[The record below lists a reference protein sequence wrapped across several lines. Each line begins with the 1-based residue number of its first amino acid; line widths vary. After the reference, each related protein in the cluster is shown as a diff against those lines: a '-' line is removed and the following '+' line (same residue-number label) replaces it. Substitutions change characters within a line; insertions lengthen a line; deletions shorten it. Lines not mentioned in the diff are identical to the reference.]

1 MNKTIPRLLPQDWV
15 VLAADGNNSPSLSNT
30 LKRELIKV
38 EKKLRWS
45 CRIRS
50 TKRLRPLLI
59 AFTYRNGRIN
69 IPPPP
74 IKRQTKP
81 VTRQLSEEFVGNFNM
96 VDIEHPASPLSQN
109 NNLLLTSLAAGPRC
123 ESSTNSEAIPFD
135 ELSKIIEDSSLNQLK
150 TTSNVPT
157 SSSENSASD
166 VCKSRTPVVSQTAND
181 YFSPIDVISKS
192 NINEYYLQNDFIP
205 ILKAPSPSIKN
216 LSSEG
221 SELVQDI
228 VSKQTHNV
236 YSGNALESVYG
247 ARSISN
253 KDLLSTNCRLTSCIE
268 SSCINED
275 FPISEL
281 KIISDVHSS
290 TNKNYECILST
301 SENSS
306 TDMVVDRGLEPSN
319 MEIDELP
326 DWILKVLDEHKKA
339 IATIN
344 RKIDDLTREKDDL
357 VKKQKKE
364 EKKLIKE
371 WLIKENKVL
380 KKKPKTKRLNNKKL
394 TENLNVVN

>member
-1 MNKTIPRLLPQDWV
+1 
-15 VLAADGNNSPSLSNT
+15 
-30 LKRELIKV
+30 
-38 EKKLRWS
+38 
-45 CRIRS
+45 
-50 TKRLRPLLI
+50 
-59 AFTYRNGRIN
+59 IN

-74 IKRQTKP
+74 VKRQAKS

-290 TNKNYECILST
+290 TNKNYECISST

-380 KKKPKTKRLNNKKL
+380 KKKQKTKN
-394 TENLNVVN
+394 